1 MVRVAPSPSLP
12 PSFLPARLDGDDPTP
27 DNWILFP
34 AKKPGRSVADDE
46 CNPVRFPRTQ
56 TLALFSRTRVSRS
69 LPLPYIFLP
78 FLSAPYLPYSP
89 PSISLSLSL
98 PSPFRVFL
106 RAPWFFSHSAPRRIS
121 SIRLIV
127 RRDEKK
133 RGREREGEREKYV
146 DRTKDRDREIEGEGK
161 RDAVVGGERTR
172 EREETDGRTSL
183 AACLVET

>member
-1 MVRVAPSPSLP
+1 MYRSNAETRGTVVRVAPSPSLP

-89 PSISLSLSL
+89 PSISLSLF
-98 PSPFRVFL
+98 PVPFAFFCVPRGSFPIARRVEFPQFVL
-106 RAPWFFSHSAPRRIS
+106 LYVATR
-121 SIRLIV
+121 
-127 RRDEKK
+127 K
-133 RGREREGEREKYV
+133 REEEREREKEKNTSTV
-146 DRTKDRDREIEGEGK
+146 RKTGIEK
-161 RDAVVGGERTR
+161 
-172 EREETDGRTSL
+172 
-183 AACLVET
+183 